1 MARAE
6 EAAIRETDQLLDP
19 AFPYGEDLLQFIWE
33 QGLYDAKDLR
43 TTDGAPLEVLHAGRV
58 QLNSGPDL
66 RDAQVRIGGQHWAGN
81 VEVHLRTSDWNAHGH
96 QRDPAYD
103 NVVLH
108 TVYLHDA
115 EVHTASGRCPP
126 TVELRERINAD
137 NLHLHQSLMESR
149 MPVPCAP
156 RLGDVD
162 GTRIRLWLERLLVE
176 TDAQGRTRVVG
187 VAHGAEAERVIAEA
201 QAGGVEVRQ
210 NAAQVEDLLLKE
222 QTGATDV
229 PPEIYEL
236 MSTIMSFAQDL
247 SDEWSTR
254 GSETLPRAGRIATEL
269 EFSHEDVSGA

>member
-1 MARAE
+1 MPENWEDNWANAFEEGFYDNLDGAE
-6 EAAIRETDQLLDP
+6 EEGSEKKA
-19 AFPYGEDLLQFIWE
+19 
-33 QGLYDAKDLR
+33 
-43 TTDGAPLEVLHAGRV
+43 
-58 QLNSGPDL
+58 
-66 RDAQVRIGGQHWAGN
+66 
-81 VEVHLRTSDWNAHGH
+81 
-96 QRDPAYD
+96 
-103 NVVLH
+103 
-108 TVYLHDA
+108 
-115 EVHTASGRCPP
+115 
-126 TVELRERINAD
+126 
-137 NLHLHQSLMESR
+137 
-149 MPVPCAP
+149 
-156 RLGDVD
+156 
-162 GTRIRLWLERLLVE
+162 LLVE